1 MKNFPKFARASEPLP
16 GGPPVMEHMEYLKE
30 LKEHFK
36 LQANILKQILS
47 D

>member
-1 MKNFPKFARASEPLP
+1 MKNFPKFARASEPI
-16 GGPPVMEHMEYLKE
+16 PPMMEHMEYLKE